1 MPGPVI
7 EALMLEDKMLIW
19 KFNHGD
25 REAFCRIYQKYLDDL
40 LTLAV
45 SLLGDAHAAQDVV
58 QDVFIR
64 FGESNGGFQLRGSL
78 KSYLAVCVANQA
90 RDIYRSAKR
99 HQTVGLNEA
108 QHIASAAADPVGWA
122 ISNEQQQ
129 RISRALAEI
138 PYDQREVIIL
148 HLHGDMKFR
157 EIARTQQ
164 TSIKTV
170 QSRYRYGLDKLR
182 SLLNSEVCNATIG

>member
-1 MPGPVI
+1 
-7 EALMLEDKMLIW
+7 MLEDKMLIW

-45 SLLGDAHAAQDVV
+45 SLLGDAHAAEDVV

-64 FGESNGGFQLRGSL
+64 LGKSNGGFQLRGSL
-78 KSYLAVCVANQA
+78 KSYLAVCVANRA
-90 RDIYRSAKR
+90 RDIYRFR
-99 HQTVGLNEA
+99 QRRQTAGLKEA
-108 QHIASAAADPVGWA
+108 ELFASGSVDPVRRA

-129 RISRALAEI
+129 RISRALAKI
-138 PYDQREVIIL
+138 PYEQREVIIL
-148 HLHGDMKFR
+148 HLQGAIKFR

-164 TSIKTV
+164 ASIKTV
-170 QSRYRYGLDKLR
+170 QSRYRYGLEKLR
-182 SLLNSEVCNATIG
+182 SLLNSEVCHATKR